1 MRQSWVFPCV
11 VALALLVGCFGK
23 PYRAEPLESVPF
35 ASRAQTQQRGGIQL
49 TAAVPTP
56 EEAEALFGIPVYE
69 RRVQPVWLE
78 VKNDSEG
85 RVRFAPVGTDPD
97 YFSPME
103 VWFTNRGGFSK
114 QGSDDLQ
121 RHLYDLAMPR
131 HIPQGATR
139 SGFVFTHASPG
150 TKSFTVDLFGAGRN
164 DHHFL
169 FFIDVPGFEPD
180 HADVDAQT
188 LFAPEEF
195 TDVDEAGLR
204 ELLRA
209 MPCCASVPAGFSSG
223 LPVNVVLVGSGRDAL
238 TALLR
243 SGWYEVARP
252 STQIEQLR
260 SPQLYGRVPD
270 AVFRLARGGKAER
283 NELRIWMAPIRVAG
297 EPVWVAQMTHYVE
310 RPTRLGTALLEA
322 RLDPDVD
329 DARNYMLQRMWYSQA
344 LARFAFVEGE
354 RLDTAA
360 DLSAFFEG
368 SRFFSDGHRLVLWL
382 SAEPISL
389 LEAENMNWAGWP
401 ARDHAELAK

>member
-1 MRQSWVFPCV
+1 MRQSRVFPCV
-11 VALALLVGCFGK
+11 IALALLVGCFGK
-23 PYRAEPLESVPF
+23 PYRPEPLESVPL
-35 ASRAQTQQRGGIQL
+35 ASRAQTQERGGIQI

-56 EEAEALFGIPVYE
+56 EEAEALLGIPVYD
-69 RRVQPVWLE
+69 RRVQPIWLE
-78 VKNDSEG
+78 VKNASG
-85 RVRFAPVGTDPD
+85 SRVRFAPVGTDPD

-103 VWFTNRGGFSK
+103 IWFTNHGGFSK
-114 QGSDDLQ
+114 QGSEDLQ
-121 RHLYDLAMPR
+121 KRLYEIGMPR
-131 HIPQGATR
+131 QIPNGTTR

-150 TKSFTVDLFGAGRN
+150 TKSFTVDLFGAGGN

-180 HADVDAQT
+180 HAAVDVAT

-195 TDVDEAGLR
+195 QDVSEAGLR
-204 ELLRA
+204 EALLG
-209 MPCCASVPAGFSSG
+209 MPCCADVPTGFSTG
-223 LPVNVVLVGSGRDAL
+223 LPVNVAFVGRGRDVL

-243 SGWYEVARP
+243 AGWYEVARP
-252 STQIEQLR
+252 STRIEQRR

-270 AVFRLARGGKAER
+270 AVFRLARGGRVER
-283 NELRIWMAPIRVAG
+283 NELRVWLAPIRVAG
-297 EPVWVAQMTHYVE
+297 EPVWVAQMTHYVS
-310 RPTRLGTALLEA
+310 RPTRVGTALLDA

-344 LARFAFVEGE
+344 LDRFAFVEGE

-389 LEAENMNWAGWP
+389 LESRNLRWAEWP
-401 ARDHAELAK
+401 ARDHEELAQ

>member
-1 MRQSWVFPCV
+1 
-11 VALALLVGCFGK
+11 
-23 PYRAEPLESVPF
+23 
-35 ASRAQTQQRGGIQL
+35 
-49 TAAVPTP
+49 
-56 EEAEALFGIPVYE
+56 
-69 RRVQPVWLE
+69 
-78 VKNDSEG
+78 
-85 RVRFAPVGTDPD
+85 
-97 YFSPME
+97 
-103 VWFTNRGGFSK
+103 
-114 QGSDDLQ
+114 
-121 RHLYDLAMPR
+121 
-131 HIPQGATR
+131 
-139 SGFVFTHASPG
+139 
-150 TKSFTVDLFGAGRN
+150 
-164 DHHFL
+164 
-169 FFIDVPGFEPD
+169 
-180 HADVDAQT
+180 
-188 LFAPEEF
+188 
-195 TDVDEAGLR
+195 
-204 ELLRA
+204 
-209 MPCCASVPAGFSSG
+209 
-223 LPVNVVLVGSGRDAL
+223 LVGSGRDAL